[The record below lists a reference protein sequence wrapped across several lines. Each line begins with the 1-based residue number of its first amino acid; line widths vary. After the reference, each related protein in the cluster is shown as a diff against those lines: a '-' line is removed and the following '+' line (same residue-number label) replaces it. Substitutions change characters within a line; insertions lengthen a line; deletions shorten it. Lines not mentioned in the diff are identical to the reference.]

1 VEPAAAETA
10 AVVEVQPAAAAE
22 AMAVDGSGG
31 AGASATVATAG
42 EAGEA
47 AAAPL
52 GMFIFVY
59 PVVRHPSRDLSVR
72 SGSGSIIEVGDGVQ
86 VFHIRS
92 EHRGKE
98 DAPQSC
104 CLPLVVPHLPTPAT
118 P

>member
-1 VEPAAAETA
+1 MEPAAAETA

-72 SGSGSIIEVGDGVQ
+72 SGSGSIIEVGDGMRAS
-86 VFHIRS
+86 FSYPKR
-92 EHRGKE
+92 
-98 DAPQSC
+98 APR
-104 CLPLVVPHLPTPAT
+104 
-118 P
+118 